1 MGKLRPEAK
10 IPLNLNSSD
19 PNAQLFLLAWG
30 SPAGFIVCS
39 GYRHLQANISRS
51 GAAQESIRSDRTSQP
66 VLLGAKSLAVCQ
78 RKRAQKFPG
87 YRESFDGE

>member
-51 GAAQESIRSDRTSQP
+51 GAAQESIRSDHTSQP
-66 VLLGAKSLAVCQ
+66 VLLGAEFSCLSKKKSSEV
-78 RKRAQKFPG
+78 PWI
-87 YRESFDGE
+87 